1 MVFVWRSLVSG
12 APWKSM
18 VARNESKNAANF
30 LIWSAC
36 FLFLF
41 LKIWRDMVRIIVFQ
55 WFLNL
60 PRLVFLSGFWADQLN
75 LMNLFLCRLF
85 EVSAN
90 QCKKI
95 GRRLVTGWKAPV
107 QCLKMSPA
115 DCALN
120 VLSGLSKLEKSPQ
133 RLAVHGISG
142 FKFTNGEFCLS
153 HETDS
158 VLSLTTYVFVGQ
170 HFSGSVPTHGFVHR
184 AS

>member
-1 MVFVWRSLVSG
+1 
-12 APWKSM
+12 
-18 VARNESKNAANF
+18 
-30 LIWSAC
+30 
-36 FLFLF
+36 
-41 LKIWRDMVRIIVFQ
+41 
-55 WFLNL
+55 
-60 PRLVFLSGFWADQLN
+60 
-75 LMNLFLCRLF
+75 MNLFLCRLF
-85 EVSAN
+85 KVSAN

-95 GRRLVTGWKAPV
+95 GRRLVTGWQAPV

-158 VLSLTTYVFVGQ
+158 ASLLNNLCVRRSAFLFGCPRPWFSQWRAVGTLQCHGRILRFKNHHQARRCSRSQLELPLVVLPPG
-170 HFSGSVPTHGFVHR
+170 HR
-184 AS
+184 PWRG